1 MENILFYPTK
11 NPLVNTFLRSLVIVV
26 ITVFGFKKTF
36 YSAYW
41 LAVIHDA
48 ISLSLI
54 SP

>member
-1 MENILFYPTK
+1 MQSILFYPTP
-11 NPLVNTFLRSLVIVV
+11 NPLINTFLRSLVIVV

-48 ISLSLI
+48 ISLLII